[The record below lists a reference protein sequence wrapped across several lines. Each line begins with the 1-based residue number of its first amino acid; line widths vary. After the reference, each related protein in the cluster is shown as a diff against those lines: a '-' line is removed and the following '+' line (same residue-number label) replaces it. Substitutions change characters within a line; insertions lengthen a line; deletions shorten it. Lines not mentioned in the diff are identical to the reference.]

1 MVNFQVQASGPVL
14 PAGQSVSLTGL
25 PSAGAITVT
34 LNSVGFA
41 SFNYGLFPP
50 ANYTIGAA
58 FAGNTSF
65 TSAVSNTVA
74 LQVSATPVS
83 VSLASDANPVT
94 YPATFDLT
102 ATASTNGLGV
112 PTGAIGFQNNGA
124 QFNTGTLATV
134 EGSSGLTSVGTI
146 DPVTGQTVIALATGH
161 FSNVGNQD
169 IAALETGGGAATL
182 LISVGNGDGTF
193 QAPVTYSSTT
203 FGFDPTSVG
212 MAAADFNGD
221 GYTDLVIIASNGEI
235 AVILAA
241 GDAAGDMNIAQAQ
254 LIPVSYTPIAVATGD
269 FNGDGNQDFAV
280 IGSNSVTAYYG
291 TGSTPANF
299 QQHLQLYRH
308 RGGQL

>member
-14 PAGQSVSLTGL
+14 PRAS
-25 PSAGAITVT
+25 PSPSPACPQQGYHRHAKQRR
-34 LNSVGFA
+34 FA

-112 PTGAIGFQNNGA
+112 PPAPSASRTTAPVQHS
-124 QFNTGTLATV
+124 TLATV
-134 EGSSGLTSVGTI
+134 EAPAAHQREPSIPSPADGHR
-146 DPVTGQTVIALATGH
+146 LATGH

-182 LISVGNGDGTF
+182 LISVGNGDEPSG
-193 QAPVTYSSTT
+193 
-203 FGFDPTSVG
+203 
-212 MAAADFNGD
+212 
-221 GYTDLVIIASNGEI
+221 
-235 AVILAA
+235 A
-241 GDAAGDMNIAQAQ
+241 G
-254 LIPVSYTPIAVATGD
+254 
-269 FNGDGNQDFAV
+269 
-280 IGSNSVTAYYG
+280 
-291 TGSTPANF
+291 
-299 QQHLQLYRH
+299 HL
-308 RGGQL
+308 